1 MSPRENED
9 TSILVPAAEEPITDF
24 EMVMA
29 KIEHDG
35 HKPYTGIENAALQNK
50 AVKKQNHSE
59 VEQ

>member
-1 MSPRENED
+1 MSPRIDED
-9 TSILVPAAEEPITDF
+9 MNVLTPAAEEPITDF

-35 HKPYTGIENAALQNK
+35 HKGYTGIENAALKNK
-50 AVKKQNHSE
+50 AVKKQGHNE